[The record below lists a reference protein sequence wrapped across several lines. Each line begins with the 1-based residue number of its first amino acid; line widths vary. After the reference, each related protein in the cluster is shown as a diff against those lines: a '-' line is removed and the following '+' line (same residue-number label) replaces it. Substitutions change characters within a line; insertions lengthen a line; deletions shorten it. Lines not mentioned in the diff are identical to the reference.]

1 MRASVLAL
9 REGRGSK
16 NGERGPEHTTHGAG
30 RSPTPSRW
38 RRFTLTEGE
47 ERISQAPGRIKAQHT
62 QDQRGTWRKARLGTP
77 RVRGGPGRRRGLVP
91 LQPGSESECRAAAT
105 PGPPGPPSVP
115 TLSSWRTGATSL
127 HPSHTVTPSLLLFLK
142 FSEHVS

>member
-1 MRASVLAL
+1 M
-9 REGRGSK
+9 
-16 NGERGPEHTTHGAG
+16 
-30 RSPTPSRW
+30 
-38 RRFTLTEGE
+38 
-47 ERISQAPGRIKAQHT
+47 
-62 QDQRGTWRKARLGTP
+62 
-77 RVRGGPGRRRGLVP
+77 P

-142 FSEHVS
+142 FSEKKVFAKL